1 MEGTRLRGAGRLC
14 RERAK
19 SFLAP
24 REGNA
29 LSNLSK
35 KKISRPDYHAS
46 GSPYFQAVGV
56 ERRGD
61 SRADP
66 EVNALPNCAV
76 VSRRVASDKAPAF

>member
-14 RERAK
+14 RERAE
-19 SFLAP
+19 SFLAL

-29 LSNLSK
+29 LSNFSNN
-35 KKISRPDYHAS
+35 KISWPNYHAS